1 MIPRKIK
8 KILVPYD
15 GSPCSKHAF
24 KMALDLA
31 HKYNSNLIVLS
42 CIEKL
47 NESWFGLDF
56 SPGYEKEVQKHKKVI
71 QKEIDK
77 LEKDSKNMQ
86 VPFSSE
92 IFTTDSTVKQILS
105 FTKNKRVDLIVM
117 GSHRRTGVEKLVLGS
132 IANGVVQKS
141 KIPVMIIR

>member
-1 MIPRKIK
+1 MTPRKIK

-31 HKYNSNLIVLS
+31 HKYDSNLIVLS

-47 NESWFGLDF
+47 NGSWFGLDF
-56 SPGYEKEVQKHKKVI
+56 YPGYQKEVQKHSKAI

-77 LEKDSKNMQ
+77 LEEDSKKIK
-86 VPFSSE
+86 VPFSSK

-117 GSHRRTGVEKLVLGS
+117 GSHHRTGMEKLVLGS
-132 IANGVVQKS
+132 VANGVVQKS
-141 KIPVMIIR
+141 KIPVLIIR